1 MATLVSE
8 LELPLIEY
16 NTPGFGP
23 GTFHK
28 LLAGARSQGWL
39 ARSPYSYVV
48 LDAAGGDFFLRCRDA
63 VFPGREL
70 AALFGITSGPLF
82 DSIDK
87 NILNAT
93 GDRHK
98 RLRSL
103 VAHAFT
109 PREADKWRPAMREF
123 LAELW
128 GRLLESAS
136 VDPVDGSVRA
146 EFISGFGQDYP
157 ARVVATVL
165 GAPAADAGRLYR
177 WASLFQRQF
186 DLTAL
191 ATQVPEMERACVDA
205 REYVSGLLEAKRA
218 APGADL
224 VSLLLRSS
232 SGSDG
237 PPAADGPGDSLS
249 NDELVD
255 LVLNVIAGG
264 SETTQ
269 GQLAHAL
276 RLFCAH
282 PDQWALLAA
291 DPVGLAPAAVTE
303 VLRFEP
309 VTVFNARLLTADV
322 EYRDVLFPAG
332 TIISPCTERAN
343 REVPGGEEFDITASR
358 DGRMHSF
365 GVGAHYCLGANL
377 ARAEL
382 EEALEFLAP
391 RMPGLALDGEP
402 VLGNIEGIWGVES
415 LPLRW
420 N

>member
-1 MATLVSE
+1 
-8 LELPLIEY
+8 
-16 NTPGFGP
+16 
-23 GTFHK
+23 
-28 LLAGARSQGWL
+28 
-39 ARSPYSYVV
+39 V
-48 LDAAGGDFFLRCRDA
+48 LDAAGSDFFLRCRDA

-70 AALFGITSGPLF
+70 GALFGITSGPLF
-82 DSIDK
+82 DSINK

-146 EFISGFGQDYP
+146 EFIAGFGQDYP

-165 GAPAADAGRLYR
+165 GAPEADAGRLYR

-191 ATQVPEMERACVDA
+191 ATQVPEMEQACVEA
-205 REYVSGLLEAKRA
+205 QAYVSALLAAKRA
-218 APGADL
+218 APAGDL

-232 SGSDG
+232 AGSAG
-237 PPAADGPGDSLS
+237 PSAADGPADSLS
-249 NDELVD
+249 EDELVN

-282 PDQWALLAA
+282 PEQWELLAA
-291 DPVGLAPAAVTE
+291 DPAGLAPAAVTE

-322 EYRDVLFPAG
+322 EYRGVLFPAG

-343 REVPGGEEFDITASR
+343 REVPDGEDFDITAAR

-382 EEALEFLAP
+382 EEALQFLAP